1 MKMSESEKM
10 LQALQQEDLAQAQLA
25 FQQALRT
32 DDEET
37 LAGLGEELL
46 QLGFLEE
53 VNEIFQVLL
62 KKNPKQVGYYLPL
75 AEVAIE
81 NNEIETAFEAL
92 ESIPKT
98 SEFYAQALLITA
110 DLYQVLGI
118 PEVSEAK
125 LKEALEY
132 VDEQSVILFALAELY
147 FTTDRYQEAY
157 EYYQKVDA
165 KHFDL
170 PSVSLIERQGV
181 ALSMMGQFEEAVLLL
196 EQALEEEETDDRLFQ
211 LAFVY
216 LQIEEHEKAIHYLQK
231 LRVLNPQYEA
241 LYLFLAETL
250 QKEELLQEAQEV
262 VEEGINENPYRVELY
277 HFASENA
284 YRLNEVKKAEQF
296 LIDALEIGERMD
308 DTLLILS
315 NLYIDEGFYEEALDA
330 IRQMENQDQPFALW
344 NRAKASYEL
353 EEFAEAAKYYALA
366 NEQLHHEI
374 DFMKEYGLFLREE
387 GQLEEAIQLLTHY
400 LAHEPG
406 DLEVQSI
413 LDDLAER

>member
-1 MKMSESEKM
+1 MSESEKM

-25 FQQALRT
+25 FQQALRQ
-32 DDEET
+32 DDEQT
-37 LAGLGEELL
+37 LAALGEELL
-46 QLGFLEE
+46 QLGFLQE
-53 VNEIFQVLL
+53 VNEIFELL
-62 KKNPKQVGYYLPL
+62 LTRNPKQVGYYLPL

-81 NNEIETAFEAL
+81 NNDTEAAFEAL

-125 LKEALEY
+125 LNEALEY
-132 VDEQSVILFALAELY
+132 VEEKSVILFALAELY
-147 FTTDRYQEAY
+147 FTTDRYQEAL
-157 EYYQKVDA
+157 EYYRQVDERE
-165 KHFDL
+165 FNL
-170 PSVSLIERQGV
+170 PSVSLVERQGV
-181 ALSMMGQFEEAVLLL
+181 ALSMLGAFEEAIVLL

-216 LQIEEHEKAIHYLQK
+216 LQLQENEKAIHYLQK

-241 LYLFLAETL
+241 LYLFLAEAL
-250 QKEELLQEAQEV
+250 QQEELLQEAQEV
-262 VEEGINENPYRVELY
+262 IEEGILENPYRVELY

-284 YRLNEVKKAEQF
+284 YRLNEVKKAEKF
-296 LIDALEIGERMD
+296 LVDALEIGERTD

-344 NRAKASYEL
+344 NRAKAAYEL

-387 GQLEEAIQLLTHY
+387 GRLEEALPLLTHY

-413 LDDLAER
+413 LDDLTER